1 VVLDVLRT
9 DPGSGVPALGDGDP
23 AGLDPYGEDLQ
34 LALLVCYEL
43 HYRGFAGVAAQ
54 WEWDP
59 ELLALRAAVERVL
72 AGALRRDVVV
82 PDSAIAAMDG
92 LAVDDVEARGAS
104 HVLSEDGTWEQFQEY
119 FALRSIYQ
127 LKEADPH
134 AWAIPRLHGFPK
146 AALVA
151 VEFDEY
157 GAGHGNSIHQDLFA
171 CLMTAA
177 GLSGDY
183 LGCVESAPAV
193 AMLAPNVMSYLG
205 LHRAHRGAIMGHLA
219 ATEITSS
226 PGARRL
232 LRGLERL
239 GAPPACQI
247 FYREH
252 VEADAVHEQVMRL
265 DVVEALIEQEPDL
278 EADVA
283 FGIGCFKFVEDRIDD
298 HLLGRWS

>member
-1 VVLDVLRT
+1 
-9 DPGSGVPALGDGDP
+9 
-23 AGLDPYGEDLQ
+23 
-34 LALLVCYEL
+34 
-43 HYRGFAGVAAQ
+43 
-54 WEWDP
+54 
-59 ELLALRAAVERVL
+59 
-72 AGALRRDVVV
+72 
-82 PDSAIAAMDG
+82 
-92 LAVDDVEARGAS
+92 
-104 HVLSEDGTWEQFQEY
+104 
-119 FALRSIYQ
+119 
-127 LKEADPH
+127 
-134 AWAIPRLHGFPK
+134 
-146 AALVA
+146 
-151 VEFDEY
+151 
-157 GAGHGNSIHQDLFA
+157 
-171 CLMTAA
+171 
-177 GLSGDY
+177 
-183 LGCVESAPAV
+183 
-193 AMLAPNVMSYLG
+193 
-205 LHRAHRGAIMGHLA
+205 MGHLA